1 MKNIQEGIARFYF
14 LKSNILKNP
23 NPVIAVNNDIK
34 FKAMK
39 NKLIILTLSAGI
51 CLFAACSGDQT
62 AQTGKDT
69 VANRFGVGKDTS
81 KVDTAKITSGDN
93 SAAGGT
99 NLVKDT
105 TKKQATKQ

>member
-1 MKNIQEGIARFYF
+1 
-14 LKSNILKNP
+14 
-23 NPVIAVNNDIK
+23 
-34 FKAMK
+34 MK
-39 NKLIILTLSAGI
+39 NKLIILTASAGI

-69 VANRFGVGKDTS
+69 VNNRFGVGKDTS
-81 KVDTAKITSGDN
+81 KVDTSKITSGDN

-105 TKKQATKQ
+105 TKKQATK

>member
-1 MKNIQEGIARFYF
+1 LIKNHPYCHNTHLDAVAKQF
-14 LKSNILKNP
+14 LKPKGCTNVNI
-23 NPVIAVNNDIK
+23 DIK

-69 VANRFGVGKDTS
+69 VNNRFGVGKDTT

-93 SAAGGT
+93 SASGGA

-105 TKKQATKQ
+105 SKKQAPK